1 MLEESSDVIILESE
15 LVLLLLVTLR
25 YLCSKSRAIEVSF
38 LELPKKIT
46 FHYFKI
52 IWKSF
57 FKWAEYAC
65 WSTKEN

>member
-1 MLEESSDVIILESE
+1 MLEESSDVIISESE
-15 LVLLLLVTLR
+15 LVLLLRVTLR
-25 YLCSKSRAIEVSF
+25 YLSSESRETKVSF

-57 FKWAEYAC
+57 LKWDEYAC
-65 WSTKEN
+65 WSTKDN